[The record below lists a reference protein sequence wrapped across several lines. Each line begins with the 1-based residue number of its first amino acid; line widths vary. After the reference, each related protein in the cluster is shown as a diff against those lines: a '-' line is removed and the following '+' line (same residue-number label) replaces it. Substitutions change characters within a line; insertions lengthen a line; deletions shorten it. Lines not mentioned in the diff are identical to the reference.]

1 MYNEKKIRDPSSSP
15 TRGGPSML
23 NFKGEGKF
31 SPAGSESLHLF
42 YCLMIYNGRMD
53 TDAEIRML
61 EKDELTENCSS
72 DPFFDVKRQIQGL

>member
-1 MYNEKKIRDPSSSP
+1 MIMYKEKRIIDSSSSP

-31 SPAGSESLHLF
+31 SPADSESLHLF
-42 YCLMIYNGRMD
+42 YCLIIEIID
-53 TDAEIRML
+53 FTAEIRML
-61 EKDELTENCSS
+61 EKDELTVDCYS